1 MAMKRKR
8 STKTYTKRKRARTG
22 SKTCV
27 KLLRALL
34 LKMLRQRLLTSLELV
49 ISSTLM
55 TAVKRIMWNI
65 IFHRALVILK
75 GLVMRFILKQLR

>member
-1 MAMKRKR
+1 
-8 STKTYTKRKRARTG
+8 
-22 SKTCV
+22 
-27 KLLRALL
+27 
-34 LKMLRQRLLTSLELV
+34 MLRQRLLTSLELV